1 MKQDIPVTPALSLPG
16 WYVSQPEEVWR
27 NSLVKV
33 FTPMGDGANFMAK
46 DIIRLDAT
54 LRALVATA
62 LAQRFPVTVD

>member
-1 MKQDIPVTPALSLPG
+1 
-16 WYVSQPEEVWR
+16 
-27 NSLVKV
+27 
-33 FTPMGDGANFMAK
+33 MGDGANFMAK